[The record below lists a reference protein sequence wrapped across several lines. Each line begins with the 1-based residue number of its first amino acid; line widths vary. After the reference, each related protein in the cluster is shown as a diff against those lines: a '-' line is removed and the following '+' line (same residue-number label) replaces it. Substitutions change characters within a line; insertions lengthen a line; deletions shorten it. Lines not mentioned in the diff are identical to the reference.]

1 MPKIAHNAPWQCS
14 IYWNIWTLYSIGKII
29 INIIEMKKH
38 GSNANNS
45 QMTIPKKNIFAMYA
59 MWTSVITIE
68 IAKTNLKWRRR
79 CRESKLTLSVW
90 SASGGQSSPFGMR
103 GQPTIQYVL
112 YCFVLY
118 TIQCEANQRAPTRHY
133 DPSGCPLHCAC
144 AAMVC
149 SATFLSCHLTRAVC
163 SIMSMI
169 FFSDLVI
176 GRTIL
181 FIHAIRVLA
190 ESRVAS
196 FNLRVESWRP
206 H

>member
-1 MPKIAHNAPWQCS
+1 MTNPKSSPIAVCAEQLPIIC
-14 IYWNIWTLYSIGKII
+14 NISDYQRNCKR
-29 INIIEMKKH
+29 
-38 GSNANNS
+38 
-45 QMTIPKKNIFAMYA
+45 Y
-59 MWTSVITIE
+59 
-68 IAKTNLKWRRR
+68 NLKWRRR

-103 GQPTIQYVL
+103 GQPTIQYVF

-133 DPSGCPLHCAC
+133 DPSGCPLHCVC
-144 AAMVC
+144 TAMVC

-176 GRTIL
+176 GRTI
-181 FIHAIRVLA
+181 H
-190 ESRVAS
+190 SCY
-196 FNLRVESWRP
+196 
-206 H
+206 

>member
-1 MPKIAHNAPWQCS
+1 MSRIQINPQCVVCKRWSVVALWNARPT
-14 IYWNIWTLYSIGKII
+14 ND
-29 INIIEMKKH
+29 
-38 GSNANNS
+38 
-45 QMTIPKKNIFAMYA
+45 TICIVLFCIVYD
-59 MWTSVITIE
+59 T
-68 IAKTNLKWRRR
+68 
-79 CRESKLTLSVW
+79 
-90 SASGGQSSPFGMR
+90 MR

-112 YCFVLY
+112 YCCVLY

-133 DPSGCPLHCAC
+133 DPSGCPLHCTC

-181 FIHAIRVLA
+181 LIHAIRVLA

-196 FNLRVESWRP
+196 FNLRVES
-206 H
+206 